1 MTSKAR
7 VLPFALAAISVQLA
21 AQAPERVSVLV
32 HLAPGAGPASHGG
45 SEKIIGVLKQMEA
58 GRKVANPARD
68 LGASEATIYTWRSK
82 YSGLG

>member
-1 MTSKAR
+1 VRA
-7 VLPFALAAISVQLA
+7 FA
-21 AQAPERVSVLV
+21 
-32 HLAPGAGPASHGG
+32 ASHGG